1 MLRCFGH
8 RSVEI
13 FESFLFVLKNL
24 IPVIM
29 SAAILCSAISWKR
42 YGWDASGVRRVYNYN
57 KLHTGTV
64 FWGLLVLEDHCIKFV
79 SQKAKPSAYTVRPKA
94 NSHWSIPPAH
104 RWSTLPH
111 SQSYTSPQ
119 HLTCRH
125 IRAELHHLIDVLL
138 FSNSFSLQIR
148 A

>member
-1 MLRCFGH
+1 M
-8 RSVEI
+8 
-13 FESFLFVLKNL
+13 FVLKNL

-42 YGWDASGVRRVYNYN
+42 YGWDASGVRTVYNYN

-94 NSHWSIPPAH
+94 NSHWSIPHCHIVLHLSTAPHMQAH
-104 RWSTLPH
+104 
-111 SQSYTSPQ
+111 
-119 HLTCRH
+119 TCGT
-125 IRAELHHLIDVLL
+125 APLDVHL
-138 FSNSFSLQIR
+138 FSNSFSVKIR
-148 A
+148 AWSLQQLECIHSINSL